1 VFSYCASLAKVF
13 QKSLSRSKQGLS
25 GALFLLG
32 GLTLGC
38 EANEVTAPP
47 TFVALPT
54 HQVVQVAPAPI
65 SGRSLL
71 WVALQ
76 PLLGQG
82 TTSTHSAPS
91 LRLVSAGSESLVLRD
106 ARGEVHQAP
115 VITLTWRLVPL
126 ETPLQLAR
134 QVAGPF
140 ASFES
145 AEQVASRW
153 RQQGVDAAVAH
164 PNDWEV
170 WVAQGVRPLQGV
182 DLRFWQDTVTS
193 ALQPVI
199 EEASGGRT
207 LVGPVQIDAPQGL
220 SWKGGVYL
228 GPFQLQ
234 ANAYGSWTLVEQVP
248 LQRYLEGVV
257 PHEIGA
263 GAPPAALAAQTV
275 LARTWALA
283 NSHRFAIDGYH
294 LCSDTQCQ
302 VYSDPRQASV
312 GVRQAIAST
321 AGRVLSWKQ
330 QPINAVYH
338 ASNGGVMAAGSEAW
352 AMQPVP
358 YLRAEL
364 DGSAVWADRFSL
376 PLNKSSALSL
386 LLDDDDGAYGK
397 SHPRFRWTREL
408 TAVQLQQALSSLAPS
423 RSFLPKQ
430 LTVLKRGSSGRV
442 LALEIRG
449 EDNQAPVVLRLD
461 GIRRRLRQL
470 PSTLFV
476 VQSVGGGVWKFSGG
490 GFGHGAGLSQ
500 AGAVDLARRGWTTE
514 QILSHYYPGTTY
526 APLPELKKA
535 L

>member
-1 VFSYCASLAKVF
+1 MSS
-13 QKSLSRSKQGLS
+13 SKQGLI
-25 GALFLLG
+25 GVLFLLG
-32 GLTLGC
+32 GITLGC
-38 EANEVTAPP
+38 NAQQVTAPP
-47 TFVALPT
+47 ALVVLPT
-54 HQVVQVAPAPI
+54 HQAVLAPPAPM

-91 LRLVSAGSESLVLRD
+91 LRLVSAGREPLMLRD
-106 ARGEVHQAP
+106 ARGEVHRAP
-115 VITLTWRLVPL
+115 VITLSWRLVQL
-126 ETPLQLAR
+126 EQPLQLAR

-145 AEQVASRW
+145 AEQVASKW
-153 RQQGVDAAVAH
+153 RQEGVEAVVAH

-170 WVAQGVRPLQGV
+170 WVSQGVRPLQGV
-182 DLRFWQDTVTS
+182 DIRLWQDTVTS
-193 ALQPVI
+193 AVQPVI
-199 EEASGGRT
+199 EEEKGGST
-207 LVGPVQIDAPQGL
+207 LVGPVQIEAPQGL

-234 ANAYGSWTLVEQVP
+234 VNAYGSWTLVEQVP
-248 LQRYLEGVV
+248 LERYLEGVV

-283 NSHRFAIDGYH
+283 NSHRFALDGYH

-302 VYSDPRQASV
+302 VYSDPRQASF

-321 AGRVLSWKQ
+321 AGKVLSWKQ
-330 QPINAVYH
+330 KPINAVYH

-352 AMQPVP
+352 AMDPVP

-364 DGSAVWADRFSL
+364 DGSLGWADRFSL
-376 PLNKSSALSL
+376 PLNQSSVVRL
-386 LLDDDDGAYGK
+386 LLDDDGAYGK
-397 SHPRFRWTREL
+397 GHPRFRWSRVL
-408 TAVQLQQALSSLAPS
+408 RADQLQQSLSAMVPSLSS
-423 RSFLPKQ
+423 LPKQ
-430 LTVLKRGSSGRV
+430 LTVLERGSSGRV

-449 EDNQAPVVLRLD
+449 ADNQPPVVLRLD
-461 GIRRRLRQL
+461 GIRRHLRQL

-526 APLPELKKA
+526 GPLPELKKA

>member
-1 VFSYCASLAKVF
+1 MAKVF

-76 PLLGQG
+76 PFLGQG
-82 TTSTHSAPS
+82 TTSTHSSPS

-321 AGRVLSWKQ
+321 AGKVLSWKQ

>member
-115 VITLTWRLVPL
+115 VITLTWRLVSL

-312 GVRQAIAST
+312 GVRQAIANT
-321 AGRVLSWKQ
+321 AGKVLSWKQ

>member
-1 VFSYCASLAKVF
+1 MFSYCASLAKVF

-312 GVRQAIAST
+312 GVRQAIANT
-321 AGRVLSWKQ
+321 AGKVLSWKQ

-476 VQSVGGGVWKFSGG
+476 VHSVGGGVWKFSGG

>member
-321 AGRVLSWKQ
+321 AGKVLSWKQ

>member
-312 GVRQAIAST
+312 GVRQAIANT
-321 AGRVLSWKQ
+321 AGKVLSWKQ

>member
-1 VFSYCASLAKVF
+1 MFSYCASLAKVF

-153 RQQGVDAAVAH
+153 RQQGADAAVAH

-182 DLRFWQDTVTS
+182 DVRFWQDTVNS

-312 GVRQAIAST
+312 GVRQAIANT
-321 AGRVLSWKQ
+321 AGKVLSWKQ

>member
-1 VFSYCASLAKVF
+1 MFSYCASLAKVF

-312 GVRQAIAST
+312 GVRQAIANT
-321 AGRVLSWKQ
+321 AGKVLSWKQ

-526 APLPELKKA
+526 GPLPELKKA

>member
-1 VFSYCASLAKVF
+1 MFSYCASLAKVF

-312 GVRQAIAST
+312 GVRQAIANT
-321 AGRVLSWKQ
+321 AGKVLSWKQ

>member
-1 VFSYCASLAKVF
+1 MFSYCASLAKVF

-76 PLLGQG
+76 PFLGQG

-182 DLRFWQDTVTS
+182 DVRFWQDTVNS

-312 GVRQAIAST
+312 GVRQAIANT
-321 AGRVLSWKQ
+321 AGKVLSWKQ

>member
-1 VFSYCASLAKVF
+1 MFSYCASLAKVF

-283 NSHRFAIDGYH
+283 NSHRFALDGYH

-312 GVRQAIAST
+312 GVRQAIANT
-321 AGRVLSWKQ
+321 AGKVLSWKQ

-526 APLPELKKA
+526 GPLPELKKA

>member
-312 GVRQAIAST
+312 GVRQAIANT
-321 AGRVLSWKQ
+321 AGKVLSWKQ

-364 DGSAVWADRFSL
+364 DGSAVWEDRFSL

>member
-1 VFSYCASLAKVF
+1 MFSYCASLAKVF

-312 GVRQAIAST
+312 GVRQAIANT
-321 AGRVLSWKQ
+321 AGKVLSWKQ

-408 TAVQLQQALSSLAPS
+408 TAVQLGQALSSLAPS

>member
-1 VFSYCASLAKVF
+1 MFSYCASLAKVF

-76 PLLGQG
+76 PFLGQG
-82 TTSTHSAPS
+82 TTSTHSSPS

-321 AGRVLSWKQ
+321 AGKVLSWKQ

-476 VQSVGGGVWKFSGG
+476 VHSVGGGVWKFSGG

>member
-1 VFSYCASLAKVF
+1 MFSYCSSLAKVF

-312 GVRQAIAST
+312 GVRQAIANT
-321 AGRVLSWKQ
+321 AGKVLSWKQ

>member
-1 VFSYCASLAKVF
+1 MFSYCASLAKVF

-76 PLLGQG
+76 PFLGQG
-82 TTSTHSAPS
+82 TTSTHSSPS

-312 GVRQAIAST
+312 GVRQAIANT
-321 AGRVLSWKQ
+321 AGKVLSWKQ

-476 VQSVGGGVWKFSGG
+476 VHSVGGGVWKFSGG